1 MVSRVQIFWFA
12 AFVGLSAYTN
22 KGISAGEAKEKDA
35 KLKKEGGCAVFEA
48 GTGETKKACQMYKSG
63 VGLAVFMWY
72 AICPVETQASNHTN
86 PISPQVLVACN
97 HWNRRLRC
105 MVLQTT
111 HHLAV
116 R

>member
-1 MVSRVQIFWFA
+1 MSPRFARTKRLAHPYWLFGMNVLYSIFWFA

-22 KGISAGEAKEKDA
+22 KGISAGEGKEKDA
-35 KLKKEGGCAVFEA
+35 KLKKEGGCAVFKA

-63 VGLAVFMWY
+63 VGLAVFY
-72 AICPVETQASNHTN
+72 V
-86 PISPQVLVACN
+86 VLVACN